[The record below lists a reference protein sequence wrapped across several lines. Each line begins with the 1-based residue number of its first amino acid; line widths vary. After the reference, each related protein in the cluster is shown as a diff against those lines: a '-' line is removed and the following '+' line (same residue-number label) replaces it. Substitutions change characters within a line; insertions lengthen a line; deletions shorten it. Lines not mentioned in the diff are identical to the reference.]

1 MKFGHP
7 RVYNPWQSDELADL
21 EMINNELS
29 NQLEIAVR
37 HANRLVREQR
47 ILLAQIR
54 DCYLTHA
61 EQIARMEALDEMG
74 APQ

>member
-1 MKFGHP
+1 VKFGHP

-21 EMINNELS
+21 TMVSNELS

-37 HANRLVREQR
+37 HTNRLVREQR
-47 ILLAQIR
+47 ILVAQIR
-54 DCYLTHA
+54 DCYLTVP